1 MSTRTST
8 DVRPFNIDRESVEFA
23 EIADDLRKRA
33 NASPTAYSLH
43 AYQSRTYGAAAETEV
58 RALACGIAQAT
69 PLPYDDAREVAEIV
83 YDEIVD
89 NGESV
94 RYNLALYGAVI
105 D

>member
-1 MSTRTST
+1 MFTST
-8 DVRPFNIDRESVEFA
+8 NTDVPPFNIDRESVEFA

-33 NASPTAYSLH
+33 NASPTPSSLH

-69 PLPYDDAREVAEIV
+69 PLTYDDAREIAERV
-83 YDEIVD
+83 YDETVD

-94 RYNLALYGAVI
+94 RYNLALFGAVI
-105 D
+105 L